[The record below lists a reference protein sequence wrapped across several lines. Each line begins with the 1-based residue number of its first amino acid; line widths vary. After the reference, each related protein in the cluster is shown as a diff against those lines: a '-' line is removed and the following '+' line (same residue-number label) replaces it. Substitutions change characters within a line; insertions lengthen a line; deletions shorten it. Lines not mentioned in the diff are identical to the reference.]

1 MKLRHVPPA
10 VLLAGAL
17 AVSAPASALT
27 SPGAT
32 ASVLFGGT
40 LPLMAKEGTLGVR
53 LGVVRMY
60 WTLPHLGARTALK
73 VIAGH
78 RAVLASI
85 DVPRGGPSYA
95 RIAAG
100 AEDATVLPFLRTLAA
115 ASRSAG
121 VPLFVAFQHEADS
134 PRDQALGTPARFT
147 AAWDHL
153 HALAAR
159 ARLNAAQGG
168 PVRWALILMH
178 WAYFPYSDPARPRWS
193 RYLGWAGNYW
203 PGAGEADYAAAD
215 GYDRGGCML
224 SASDVPTRPAV
235 SPQFVFGPAVT
246 FAAHRGVPLIV
257 AEWGANWYPGDPSF
271 QPAFIGLMQS
281 WVTANAGN
289 LAAVSYFDTPDSGSA
304 YCNAPV
310 NGHPT
315 SLSALARMARA
326 MP

>member
-1 MKLRHVPPA
+1 VKLRHVLPA
-10 VLLAGAL
+10 VLLTGAL
-17 AVSAPASALT
+17 AAPAPAAAFT

-40 LPLMAKEGTLGVR
+40 LPLMAKEGALGVT

-60 WTLPHLGARTALK
+60 WTLPHLGTGTALK

-100 AEDATVLPFLRTLAA
+100 AEDKTVLPFLRALAA
-115 ASRSAG
+115 ASASAR

-134 PRDQALGTPARFT
+134 PHDQALGTPARFT

-178 WAYFPYSDPARPRWS
+178 WAYVPYGDPARPRWS
-193 RYLGWAGNYW
+193 HYLGWAGDYW
-203 PGAGEADYAAAD
+203 PGAGEVDYAAAD

-224 SASDVPTRPAV
+224 SASDVPLLPAV
-235 SPQFVFGPAVT
+235 SPQYLFGPAAT
-246 FAAHRGVPLIV
+246 FAAHHGVPLIV
-257 AEWGANWYPGDPSF
+257 AEWGANWYPRDPSF
-271 QPAFIGLMQS
+271 QTAFIGQMRS
-281 WVTANAGN
+281 WVTANAGS
-289 LAAVSYFDTPDSGSA
+289 LAAVSYFDTPDRSSG
-304 YCNAPV
+304 YCNSPV
-310 NGHPT
+310 DGHPA
-315 SLSALARMARA
+315 SMSALARVARA